1 MSLLYLQ
8 IHEEWMETCY
18 GSAYL
23 EQVIIKY
30 KEAKTLNE
38 CEDKIKN
45 WSWNS
50 WAYTICGSYRPGLFC
65 KKSVLRNFAK
75 YTGKHLCQSLFF
87 TLLKR
92 RLWYRRF
99 PVNFSK
105 FPRKPLLTEH
115 LRVTTSQSVWL
126 WERLYCR
133 LLFRYFLLSVYL
145 LVST

>member
-1 MSLLYLQ
+1 
-8 IHEEWMETCY
+8 METCY

-75 YTGKHLCQSLFF
+75 YTGKHLCQSLFYF
-87 TLLKR
+87 IEKKTLVQALPCEFFEISKKTFA
-92 RLWYRRF
+92 YRA
-99 PVNFSK
+99 PPGDYFSIC
-105 FPRKPLLTEH
+105 LT
-115 LRVTTSQSVWL
+115 LGKTVLQVTV
-126 WERLYCR
+126 
-133 LLFRYFLLSVYL
+133 
-145 LVST
+145 